1 MKTRLHAEESP
12 SAEVIE
18 LFERRAARLSTPTAD
33 EESVDMV
40 WVAEFPVGEESFALR
55 VETLSAALPL
65 RLVTP
70 VPLAPPEVVGVFRHE
85 GEMLPVFSLAS
96 LLGVRG
102 WRQDPAVLL
111 VLELSQ
117 GRRVAV
123 DCEQV
128 PKPMAIP
135 ASVFAGAMMSDA
147 EAVTLIIANGRPLSI
162 VNANRLFEG
171 SSR

>member
-1 MKTRLHAEESP
+1 
-12 SAEVIE
+12 
-18 LFERRAARLSTPTAD
+18 
-33 EESVDMV
+33 
-40 WVAEFPVGEESFALR
+40 
-55 VETLSAALPL
+55 L

-135 ASVFAGAMMSDA
+135 ASVFAGAAASDS